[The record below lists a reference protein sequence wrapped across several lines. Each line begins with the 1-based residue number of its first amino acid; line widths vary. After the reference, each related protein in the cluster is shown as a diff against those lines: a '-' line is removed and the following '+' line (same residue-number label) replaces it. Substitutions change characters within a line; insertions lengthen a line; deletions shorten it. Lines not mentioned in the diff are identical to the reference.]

1 MYDFSQKVIR
11 RLQPIRSDEVQI
23 MQMVDV
29 IIGAIGYEN
38 RIFPEGFAR
47 SSAKQEII
55 DLIKE
60 RSGYTLKKTTL
71 LREEKINLLSWEA
84 GGIV

>member
-1 MYDFSQKVIR
+1 M
-11 RLQPIRSDEVQI
+11 QI
-23 MQMVDV
+23 VDV

-38 RIFPEGFAR
+38 RRFPDGFVK
-47 SSAKQEII
+47 SSAKQEVI

-60 RSGYTLKKTTL
+60 RSGYTLRKTTL

-84 GGIV
+84 GGTV

>member
-1 MYDFSQKVIR
+1 MILKI
-11 RLQPIRSDEVQI
+11 PT
-23 MQMVDV
+23 V

-47 SSAKQEII
+47 SSAKQEVI

-84 GGIV
+84 GGAV